1 MTISSRTG
9 FSKEFVEALDS
20 LFKKRDEESQNKLI
34 QFVRKQIST
43 IRIGSN
49 PSYDIG
55 KALAYN
61 PVAAVS
67 KPIGRLYRESERFA
81 GVMSGS
87 GFAGQTKGGTL
98 ADMRKFYARQE
109 RIGNAKASFAS
120 VMSGEGISTTAVH
133 SPDKT
138 WMYQLGLARSGVS
151 DDFSYLRD
159 QEKEDADFKA
169 RVEASQIRNRIEY
182 WKRRKAGF
190 KRGHDAEVRAR
201 LNQIHGYQAF
211 QFDMKSD
218 YDQEVESLT
227 KRYGGGDKGR
237 KRAEEK
243 IRNEAFKKLPGFFKM
258 FGLSNKALFDISKN
272 TKGMPFLTGF
282 LRASKNPITGAAM
295 VLSAAQVG
303 FNISD
308 AANKGVVSNRNAM
321 ALFGKPS
328 EKMQEAAGVAG
339 LQDPGEIS
347 KRVGK
352 MTLRFGNADMGYK
365 MLGRQMQGMDATTKT
380 FFASAMGL
388 DETDVAIAERMWR
401 GEGTKENSR
410 ARRVNAAKNKIE
422 AIKKF
427 GFSSDAT
434 LLDSEFW
441 QALWYSI
448 PGMTGAAARD
458 AADFDYVKKGL
469 DTDFNDMLA
478 KMDETKKSAISAD
491 RYDAGDYAVATA
503 DTGSAAGGGN
513 STVTLILKTE
523 DGKTVGKRVMKA
535 GEKFTDRVAVADFF
549 DKGE

>member
-1 MTISSRTG
+1 MADDIRV
-9 FSKEFVEALDS
+9 FSGKTEKMIADILARAIKDEKEG
-20 LFKKRDEESQNKLI
+20 LFNLAIRNKANQLLT
-34 QFVRKQIST
+34 FRG
-43 IRIGSN
+43 GSN

-109 RIGNAKASFAS
+109 RIGSAKTSFAS

-133 SPDKT
+133 SPDET

-159 QEKEDADFKA
+159 QEKE
-169 RVEASQIRNRIEY
+169 EQ
-182 WKRRKAGF
+182 KRRQAGF

-243 IRNEAFKKLPGFFKM
+243 IRNDAFKKLPGFFKM

-295 VLSAAQVG
+295 VLGAAEVG
-303 FNISD
+303 FKISD
-308 AANKGVVSNRNAM
+308 AANKGVVSDRNAM

-328 EKMQEAAGVAG
+328 EKMQEAAGIAG

-388 DETDVAIAERMWR
+388 DETDVAIAERMGR

-427 GFSSDAT
+427 GLSSDAT

-448 PGMTGAAARD
+448 PGMEGSAARD
-458 AADFDYVKKGL
+458 AADFDYAGRGL
-469 DTDFNDMLA
+469 DADFNDMLA

-513 STVTLILKTE
+513 STFTLILKTE

-535 GEKFTDRVAVADFF
+535 GDRFTDRVAVADFF
-549 DKGE
+549 DNGE